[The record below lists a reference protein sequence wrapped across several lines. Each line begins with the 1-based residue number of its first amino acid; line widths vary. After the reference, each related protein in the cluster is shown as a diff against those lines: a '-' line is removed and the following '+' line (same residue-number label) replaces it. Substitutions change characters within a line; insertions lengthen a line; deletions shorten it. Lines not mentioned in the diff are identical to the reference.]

1 MSETIDVEFEVVEEA
16 DFMLNEELDE
26 IRNLCLETIQNLT
39 NFMEDPSKYKD
50 ILPECVEN
58 IIMLEEMMVE
68 QEDEL
73 DDSQDIGA
81 LLVQEGINRL
91 KDFIGQQLGGR
102 N

>member
-1 MSETIDVEFEVVEEA
+1 
-16 DFMLNEELDE
+16 
-26 IRNLCLETIQNLT
+26 
-39 NFMEDPSKYKD
+39 MEDPSKYKD

-58 IIMLEEMMVE
+58 IIMLEEMMDE
-68 QEDEL
+68 QEDDL